1 MPFSDSS
8 TSRSRQAGAA
18 RTRSPLTLAWLAALW
33 IGVLGNW
40 PLWQRMSGMPDYA
53 GPSGQL
59 FVVVF
64 AGIVVL
70 VLAACF
76 SLLAWRVAVKPLL
89 TLMLLL
95 TAPLAYFIGSYGVV
109 IDSAMITNAL
119 QTDVRETRD
128 LMGWGLAA
136 HVAVIALLPLL
147 WLWRQRLTDRR
158 WYQRLGWNLASVALA
173 LALGVG
179 LAATRTAELAST
191 LRNHKVLTKMVSPI
205 NAIWA
210 SAALV
215 VQKQKKPKGP
225 PEIVAADATL
235 TPRPAGARPPLVLL
249 VVGETARSENFQ
261 LNGYGRATN
270 PELSGKPVLSYREVA
285 SCGTSTAASLPCMF
299 SQLGREAYVDHPGNQ
314 ETLLDVL
321 QRAGLAVLWLD
332 NQSGCKGICDR
343 VPNAQAINPARAD
356 HPLPAGLCRPD
367 GECLDEAMLHDL
379 DARIAALDPQRVARG
394 VVLVLHQMGSHGPA
408 YYLRTPAD
416 RKPFQ
421 PECRSNALQ
430 QCPLDEVRNAYDNT
444 IAYTDHVLAKAIDW
458 LGTQQSRFDPSLLY
472 VSDHGESLGENNLFL
487 HGMPYALAP
496 KQQKHVPLIL
506 WLPAQTRQSQRL
518 DEACLTQRR
527 DTPMSHDGLYHTVL
541 SLSGV
546 QTSVYRKD
554 WDWVGA
560 CRRGG

>member
-1 MPFSDSS
+1 MPLSDSS
-8 TSRSRQAGAA
+8 TRATHPAGAA
-18 RTRSPLTLAWLAALW
+18 SARSPLTLTWLTALW
-33 IGVLGNW
+33 IGALGNW
-40 PLWQRMSGMPDYA
+40 PLWQRMWGMPDYA
-53 GPSGQL
+53 GPSGKL
-59 FVVVF
+59 FVIVF
-64 AGIVVL
+64 AGVVIM

-76 SLLAWRVAVKPLL
+76 SLLAWRIAVKPLL
-89 TLMLLL
+89 TVLLLL

-136 HVAVIALLPLL
+136 HVLVIALVPMV
-147 WLWRQRLTDRR
+147 WIWRQRLTRLR
-158 WYQRLGWNLASVALA
+158 WFKRLGWNLASVALA

-179 LAATRTAELAST
+179 LAATRTADLAST
-191 LRNHKVLTKMVSPI
+191 LRNNKALTKMVSPI

-210 SAALV
+210 GGALAA
-215 VQKQKKPKGP
+215 QKHKRPKGP
-225 PEIVAADATL
+225 LEVVAGDAKL
-235 TPRPAGARPPLVLL
+235 APRPAGTRPPLVLL
-249 VVGETARSENFQ
+249 VVGETARSINFQ
-261 LNGYGRATN
+261 LNGYGRPTN
-270 PELSGKPVLSYREVA
+270 PELSTKPVLSYREVA

-299 SQLGREAYVDHPGNQ
+299 SQLGREVYVDHPGNQ

-343 VPNAQAINPARAD
+343 VPNAQAINPARPD

-408 YYLRTPAD
+408 YYLRTPDD

-430 QCPLDEVRNAYDNT
+430 QCPLEQVRNAYDNT

-458 LGTQQSRFDPSLLY
+458 LGTQQQRFDPSLLY

-506 WLPAQTRQSQRL
+506 WLPEQTRQSQRL
-518 DEACLTQRR
+518 DSACLQQRR

-546 QTSVYRKD
+546 ETAVYRKE

-560 CRRGG
+560 CRRG